1 MRTYLDHAATTPLDR
16 RVLDAMTAVW
26 ESGVGNAGSVHRA
39 GRRARSMLLHAT
51 EEMAHAVG
59 CAPDDI
65 VWTSGGTESD
75 HTAIYGIAAL
85 STRRV
90 IVTTAIEHAAVWT
103 PCRMLER
110 QGYEVRILPVDAT
123 GRLCEDYWRT
133 AIDDRVALVSVMAA
147 NHEVGTIQDVA
158 AIAAHARACGAAV
171 HVDAVQACGHME
183 LPWAHIDAMSISAH
197 KMHGPIGIGAL
208 IVRAATSIAPMFHG
222 GTIQRLR
229 SGTMPVAL
237 IVGCA
242 TAARIAIAELPMWTE
257 HMRALR
263 ARMIDVLTAHL
274 GAEDVLFFGHEHGV
288 PHILSVCFPG
298 IDADVLVM
306 RLDMEGIAVSR
317 GAACAAGASLPSHVL
332 LAMGCTP
339 TQLRG
344 TVRVAFGKDNDLD
357 SVDDAART
365 MARIVREQKST

>member
-1 MRTYLDHAATTPLDR
+1 
-16 RVLDAMTAVW
+16 
-26 ESGVGNAGSVHRA
+26 
-39 GRRARSMLLHAT
+39 
-51 EEMAHAVG
+51 MAHAIG
-59 CAPDDI
+59 CAPEEV

-75 HTAIYGIAAL
+75 HTAIYGIAAH

-90 IVTTAIEHAAVWT
+90 IVTTAIEHSAVWT

-110 QGYEVRILPVDAT
+110 QGYEVRSLPVDAS
-123 GRLCEDYWRT
+123 GRLCEDDWRT
-133 AIDDRVALVSVMAA
+133 AIDERVALVSVMAA

-183 LPWAHIDAMSISAH
+183 LPWEHVDAMSISAH

-208 IVRAATSIAPMFHG
+208 IVRTPLAIAPMLHG
-222 GTIQRLR
+222 GSIQRLR
-229 SGTMPVAL
+229 AGTVPVAL
-237 IVGCA
+237 VVGCA
-242 TAARIAIAELPMWTE
+242 VATRLAIEELSVWTE
-257 HMRALR
+257 RMRALR
-263 ARMIDVLTAHL
+263 ACMIDGLTAHL
-274 GAEDVLFFGHEHGV
+274 GPEDVLFFGHEHCV

-298 IDADVLVM
+298 VDADVLVM
-306 RLDMEGIAVSR
+306 RLDMEDIAVSR

-344 TVRVAFGKDNDLD
+344 TIRVSFGKDNDRD
-357 SVDDAART
+357 SVAHAART
-365 MARIVREQKST
+365 MAHIVRELKST